1 MRKAGVADR
10 LAVLGNTRGTNWLA
24 RLGAL
29 LLGVSALAAVPTI
42 TVQRTP
48 APLIAGQP
56 YSVSWSTS
64 NATSVTFECTA
75 AGTGFAG
82 TGTVGTSGSAPGTA
96 SAAWVGYPSRC
107 IWTAKGPDG
116 SAAAP
121 DYFTTVAA
129 APAPTIN
136 LQRVPSPMVA
146 GQPYNLTWST
156 ANATAVSLSCTAS
169 GTGYTV
175 SNLAL
180 ANSGNIPGT
189 ASAAWVGYPSSCTWT
204 ATGPG
209 GSSSKG
215 ETLTTVKPPAPTITV
230 QRNPTTMTAGQAY
243 TSTWSTTN
251 ATAVSLSCTA
261 SGTGYTVSNLALA
274 TSGNIPGT
282 ASAAWVGYP
291 SSCTWTAT
299 GPGGSTSS
307 VELLNTVAGANPAR
321 PTATLSAS
329 PSNVRIVAGQTAAIT
344 LTGSGSDVGGQV
356 AKLELLLDSGSGY
369 SATPIKTVLGTTPT
383 ASLSYVHNLP
393 AGFYRFKLRATDNQG
408 ASTDSTPFP
417 VNITTSP
424 LLGALSGIRSSA
436 DGKAQLVGWTCQAGT
451 AQAMSYQVFLNAPT
465 QALGGTPIG
474 TANLANLSDEL
485 DNAAVQAAC
494 GTPGVGHSLRFDLSP
509 YTSSYAG
516 SPIFVQ
522 ATAASGSL
530 VLPCEDR
537 NCTMPG
543 SLRIALTT
551 PADGAVYKGV
561 SDIFMRIKLSNGTG
575 SCDDVSFLFDGAWLG
590 KAQGVTADSE
600 AGTCYVTK
608 RGVAPRAA
616 PYLITARIQ
625 QGNTTLYAAHR
636 YVQVIP
642 STTISLS
649 SPEASKTLTAPASI
663 TLNATATVGS
673 GSITRV
679 EFYNGATKL
688 GEDSSAPYSYSWTAV
703 PVGNYANLT
712 AKLVDSLGGV
722 TTSAPVAVTVTASQG
737 GGGDT
742 PVKISFA
749 SSYVD
754 GLITGGVD
762 AGSLPGELSVGGG
775 AASYSLPI
783 AVPPGTAGLAPSLSL
798 NYNSNGSSGL
808 AGLGWSLSGRSSV
821 QRCSR
826 SIAQDGEHDTVR
838 FDTRDR
844 LCLDGQR
851 LVLVNLAMNDANY
864 WAENAQY
871 RTEIDSFSRISR
883 FSANGKLG
891 FKVETKSGHTR
902 YFGVNGLDG
911 QANSYVQAQGK
922 TEAISWALDRVE
934 DRSGNRM
941 TLGYRNDPSVGE
953 NLPSWYRYGGHATTN
968 ADVIVRLDYENR
980 PDNTDNTTGWG
991 AGGKAYLL
999 KRLKTITTAVNTAAN
1014 GDGGDIASV
1023 YTLDYVQSPRS
1034 ARSLLRSVQRCD
1046 GDRNRNSAVRCLPA
1060 TTFQWGEPAAGTAKR
1075 FVSLGNWDGPIL
1087 EDWHSGMSWRQE
1099 GNFRVA
1105 EEGNDPRDMVVMGD
1119 FNGDG
1124 YTDMLDKRRVSG
1136 RMHRL
1141 FLGNGRGFDSQNVF
1155 TSQPAA
1161 FTVLET
1167 GDFDGDGQLDLLG
1180 AEGMVDGIG
1189 VVRSRFVS
1197 KRQICY
1203 ARFREGQ
1210 GFACNAWAEA
1220 DAIAGGNTGGLHTTY
1235 DFNGDGRT
1243 DMLVPGSSFSA
1254 EEGTSYNDQLCLS
1267 TDTGF
1272 QCRLQGNGV
1281 FNVGRVGVLIE
1292 RKYSGDSADINGDGR
1307 ADSLRLTQASYDRE
1321 SRNWVNTHTGVW
1333 ANLRT
1338 ERGAADYQ
1346 LIDYLTLSVEKNPPA
1361 NTIHY
1366 RLAEEAHW
1374 QSSLVADFNHDGYTD
1389 LLFGLSGGDKD
1400 WKTGGRLCYATGA
1413 PSPTGGVAGMDCR
1426 SLLDTGYRT
1435 GSGGDQI
1442 DFRIRAVGDIDGDG
1456 EADILAGEPYLGV
1469 QRVCRITGSGGYQCE
1484 SWTLPQLGYPTQP
1497 QGRPN
1502 YPGSTWLETS
1512 RILTGDFNGDGRMD
1526 LVNYT
1531 PGGKWEVFSAESTAQ
1546 PGEALDKL
1554 LAVTDGTLRR
1564 SQVEYG
1570 SLRDSHLHLTSAA
1583 ALDPA
1588 AADTVRYPLRRIAPG
1603 PSKVVSKLRIDNG
1616 VADPIVTSY
1625 RYAAGAVELTGR
1637 ANPGFRVIETTAQA
1651 SGIRSLITTR
1661 QDPAQWQSRGML
1673 ERKRT
1678 LAASGAV
1685 LSETTADAQVRTLA
1699 QPNGSPTWF
1708 VYSGSEIG
1716 DKYDLDRSPLGH
1728 TVTATSYDDWGN
1740 LKQSDSLISGNGKTF
1755 RNLTVNT
1762 YQAANAGDAPWL
1774 QGLLSRTVNAKTD
1787 GYGQTISR
1795 TVAYGYDAKGL
1806 PASETLEPN
1815 DASLKLKLLTTFD
1828 RSGNP
1833 FGLVNKKTQ
1842 TWRDPVSNND
1852 RSRTVE
1858 DLQYDAKG
1866 RFVKTRKNA
1875 AGHSESLVYD
1885 FRTGAQTSLTGPN
1898 GFKTTWTV
1906 DGFGRK
1912 LAELR
1917 ADGTETRSYLKQ
1929 CNGSCPLAGAAVV
1942 AFTDSYKGADRIAVP
1957 TLLYSDN
1964 AGHALRSQ
1972 SWGFDGRV
1980 IATDNR
1986 YDHRGRLKESD
1997 QPFFVGGIAVRASRN
2012 DYDDLDRVIKVTT
2025 WNEGGG
2031 EQFSTTTYQG
2041 LQTVLTNPNPSPK
2054 PQIKTD
2060 IRNVLGQLEVSKD
2073 AKGGITEYGHDAFG
2087 NLTQVIDPGKNIVRI
2102 TYDLLG
2108 RKTDL
2113 NDLDLGAIHYDV
2125 DPLGRVWKQTDAK
2138 QQVTRSTYD
2147 DLDRLTSRSEPSL
2160 ESRWVYDTATY
2171 GIGQLAEAYTL
2182 RSGSKDYQRTHLYDD
2197 KGRLKTTTLQ
2207 LDKAYTSTTTYD
2219 DWGRLQTQVHQRDND
2234 ISKAKRFDQRY
2245 NQFGYLTKIERQ
2257 GVALWEAT
2265 KQDAANR
2272 VVEAK
2277 LGNGLKVIQSYNDF
2291 TGRLSNND
2299 LKSPQDALLLREN
2312 YFYDPLGNI
2321 IQRDQFWTASN
2332 LTETFGYDELNRLS
2346 KATIGSSVQE
2356 FAYDAIGNLQSKTG
2370 VGSYTYPPQG
2380 QAVRAAN
2387 SGGPHAVSSISS
2399 LGAFRYDANGNLIE
2413 GAGRKL
2419 SWTSFDMPHCI
2430 TTGSI
2435 SADGSCASGVS
2446 SQFAYG
2452 TEHQRAK
2459 QIKSDGTTIYYAG
2472 AIEAETTGSTVKS
2485 IKTYWPNGLGVE
2497 IDKGSSTDQHWTH
2510 EDRLGSVVA
2519 ISDQTGALKERLSY
2533 DAWGKRRNLNGSAN
2547 NVDGVIDNKGFT
2559 GHEMLDGL
2567 DLVHMNGRV
2576 YDPLVARFMSADPII
2591 QDPEHSQS
2599 YNRYSYVWNNPT
2611 NLTDPTGFTAG
2622 QGGQTNINENV
2633 IGKLDQDFQT
2643 GSRVRME
2650 GESPGS
2656 TMLSMTSYGGN
2667 DERGNAGGE
2676 RKASAIGG
2684 TTVSG
2689 GTGGSAGASNGP
2701 MQTGSIGELCGAA
2714 CSEASQ
2720 EGQQLAM
2727 TSAAAGGGIGGRPAP
2742 QQLAPVIPVG
2752 PLVTKSAPEA
2762 VITTGPR
2769 VIKPGDFSVSDWKG
2783 YPPGVPKPTEPMRL
2797 LKKGSAEYDAARKAA
2812 DAANKALRKD
2822 LDLKGKPVD
2831 IHEVQPVKFNGSP
2844 TDPANKVIIDRSLHR
2859 QQVTPWWTDL
2869 QKSIE
2874 QFLP

>member
-1 MRKAGVADR
+1 MRKAGVAHR
-10 LAVLGNTRGTNWLA
+10 LAVPGNTRGTDWLA

-29 LLGVSALAAVPTI
+29 LVGVTVLAAPPTI
-42 TVQRTP
+42 NVQRTP
-48 APLIAGQP
+48 TPLIAGQP

-64 NATSVTFECTA
+64 NANSVTFECTA

-180 ANSGNIPGT
+180 ATSGNIPGT

-274 TSGNIPGT
+274 TSGNIPST

-307 VELLNTVAGANPAR
+307 VEILNTVAGANPAR

-329 PSNVRIVAGQTAAIT
+329 PSNVRIAAGQTAAIT

-369 SATPIKTVLGTTPT
+369 SATPLKTVPGTTPT
-383 ASLSYVHNLP
+383 ASLSHVHNLP

-408 ASTDSTPFP
+408 ASTDSTPVP

-424 LLGALSGIRSSA
+424 LLGSLSGIRSSA

-465 QALGGTPIG
+465 QALGGVPIG

-494 GTPGVGHSLRFDLSP
+494 GTPSVGHSLRFDLSP

-522 ATAASGSL
+522 ATAPSGSL

-608 RGVAPRAA
+608 RGAAPRAA

-642 STTISLS
+642 NTTISLS
-649 SPEASKTLTAPASI
+649 SPEAGKTLTAPASI

-679 EFYNGATKL
+679 EFYNGSTKL
-688 GEDSSAPYSYSWTAV
+688 GEDSSAPYSYSWMAV

-851 LVLVNLAMNDANY
+851 LVLVNLAMSDANY

-891 FKVETKSGHTR
+891 FKVETKAGQIQ

-934 DRSGNRM
+934 DRAGNRM
-941 TLGYRNDPSVGE
+941 TLGYLHDLSTGE
-953 NLPSWYRYGGHATTN
+953 NLPAWYRYGGHATTN
-968 ADVIVRLDYENR
+968 ADVIVRLGYETR

-1014 GDGGDIASV
+1014 GDGGEIASV
-1023 YTLDYVQSPRS
+1023 YTLGYTQSPRS
-1034 ARSLLRSVQRCD
+1034 ARSLLRSVKRCD
-1046 GDRNRNSAVRCLPA
+1046 GAGRCLPA

-1087 EDWHSGMSWRQE
+1087 EDWVASMPPPLHSSSE
-1099 GNFRVA
+1099 PP
-1105 EEGNDPRDMVVMGD
+1105 EEGNDPLDMIVMGD

-1124 YTDMLDKRRVSG
+1124 YTDMLDKRRVGG

-1155 TSQPAA
+1155 TGQPAA

-1180 AEGMVDGIG
+1180 AEGMVDGYG
-1189 VVRSRFVS
+1189 VVRSQFFS
-1197 KRQICY
+1197 KRQLCY

-1210 GFACNAWAEA
+1210 GFTCSAWAEA
-1220 DAIAGGNTGGLHTTY
+1220 DAIAGGNRSGLPTAY

-1243 DMLVPGSSFSA
+1243 DILLPGSVYSS
-1254 EEGTSYNDQLCLS
+1254 EVGTSSNEQLCLS
-1267 TDTGF
+1267 SGNAF
-1272 QCRLQGNGV
+1272 SCRLLASGQFDLGQAGPLLA
-1281 FNVGRVGVLIE
+1281 RS
-1292 RKYSGDSADINGDGR
+1292 YSGDSADINGDGR
-1307 ADSLRLTQASYDRE
+1307 ADPLRLTRASFDTER
-1321 SRNWVNTHTGVW
+1321 RNWIDTHTGVW
-1333 ANLRT
+1333 GNIRS
-1338 ERGAADYQ
+1338 EKGAANHKVADF
-1346 LIDYLTLSVEKNPPA
+1346 IELSVQKGSP
-1361 NTIHY
+1361 TGFF
-1366 RLAEEAHW
+1366 LARMAVFAHW
-1374 QSSLVADFNHDGYTD
+1374 QSTLVADFNHDGYTD
-1389 LLFGLSGGDKD
+1389 LLFGLEGGDKD
-1400 WKTGGRLCYATGA
+1400 WLTGGRLCYATGEA
-1413 PSPTGGVAGMDCR
+1413 AARLDCR
-1426 SLLDTGYRT
+1426 ALADTGYRL
-1435 GSGGDQI
+1435 SGAGPDQV
-1442 DFRIRAVGDIDGDG
+1442 DFRIKAVGDIDGDG
-1456 EADILAGEPYLGV
+1456 EADILAGDPYGGA
-1469 QRVCRITGSGGYQCE
+1469 QRVCRITGSAGYQCE
-1484 SWTLPQLGYPTQP
+1484 SWTLPQVPYPTTP
-1497 QGRPN
+1497 PGRPAFL
-1502 YPGSTWLETS
+1502 GARWLEMS
-1512 RILTGDFNGDGRMD
+1512 RFLTGDFNGDGRMD

-1570 SLRDSHLHLTSAA
+1570 SLRDSNLYLTSAA

-1603 PSKVVSKLRIDNG
+1603 PTKVVSKLRIDNG

-1728 TVTATSYDDWGN
+1728 TVTANSYDDWGN

-1858 DLQYDAKG
+1858 DVQYDAKG
-1866 RFVKTRKNA
+1866 RFVKTRQNA

-1912 LAELR
+1912 LAEQR

-1929 CNGSCPLAGAAVV
+1929 CNGSCPVAGAMQV
-1942 AFTDSYKGADRIAVP
+1942 AITDSYKGADRIAVP
-1957 TLLYSDN
+1957 SLVYSDN

-1972 SWGFDGRV
+1972 SWGFAGQV
-1980 IATDNR
+1980 INTDHS
-1986 YDHRGRLKESD
+1986 YDRRGRLEISY
-1997 QPFFVGGIAVRASRN
+1997 QPAFAGSTPLQASRYG
-2012 DYDDLDRVIKVTT
+2012 YDDLDRVILVATL
-2025 WNEGGG
+2025 NEGGG
-2031 EQFSTTTYQG
+2031 VGKEAEQVTTTIYQG
-2041 LQTVLTNPNPSPK
+2041 LQTVLTNPK
-2054 PQIKTD
+2054 PQSKTD

-2087 NLTQVIDPGKNIVRI
+2087 NLTQIIDPGKNIVRI

-2147 DLDRLTSRSEPSL
+2147 DLDRLTSRSEPNL
-2160 ESRWVYDTATY
+2160 ESRWVYDTAAR
-2171 GIGQLAEAYTL
+2171 GIGQLTEAYTL
-2182 RSGSKDYQRTHLYDD
+2182 RSGTKDYQRTHSYDSL
-2197 KGRLKTTTLQ
+2197 GRPDTTTLT
-2207 LDKAYTSTTTYD
+2207 LDTVYSSKAEYD
-2219 DWGRLQTQVHQRDND
+2219 AWGRSLRQTHQRGTDA
-2234 ISKAKRFDQRY
+2234 SKAKRFEQRY
-2245 NQFGYLTKIERQ
+2245 NQYGYLHKIVRQ
-2257 GVALWEAT
+2257 GSALWEAT

-2272 VVEAK
+2272 VIEVK
-2277 LGNGLKVIQSYNDF
+2277 LGNGLKVTQTYNVY
-2291 TGRLSNND
+2291 TGRLSD
-2299 LKSPQDALLLREN
+2299 GELTSPQTGLQWREN
-2312 YFYDPLGNI
+2312 YLYDKLGNI
-2321 IQRDQFWTASN
+2321 EQRSQFWADSS
-2332 LTETFGYDELNRLS
+2332 LTESFAYDDLNRLS
-2346 KATIGSSVQE
+2346 KATAIGTNQPVQE
-2356 FAYDAIGNLQSKTG
+2356 FSYDAIGNMLSKTG
-2370 VGSYTYPPQG
+2370 VGTYTYPPQG

-2399 LGAFRYDANGNLIE
+2399 VGAFRYDANGNLIE

-2430 TTGSI
+2430 TTGSLN
-2435 SADGSCASGVS
+2435 ADGRCGSGTS
-2446 SQFAYG
+2446 SEFAYG

-2497 IDKGSSTDQHWTH
+2497 IDKGSSTDQHWIH

-2611 NLTDPTGFTAG
+2611 NLTDPTGFEAAKTV
-2622 QGGQTNINENV
+2622 EV
-2633 IGKLDQDFQT
+2633 T
-2643 GSRVRME
+2643 GSRIPRAE
-2650 GESPGS
+2650 GETGS
-2656 TMLSMTSYGGN
+2656 VMIPVAIRQKGENEAGN
-2667 DERGNAGGE
+2667 GSVP
-2676 RKASAIGG
+2676 RKASAIQGSAANS
-2684 TTVSG
+2684 SG
-2689 GTGGSAGASNGP
+2689 GGAGSFWKGVKEFFTGPDYSSYSDADLAKLGAGNFAGNAEFVRRAEARGQIPYSMSSVLGDVTELNSNALP
-2701 MQTGSIGELCGAA
+2701 LRVPGAA
-2714 CSEASQ
+2714 VKRVIEGAVEALSSKKTTAIGRMDDLRRVADDPNIDSWAKTGRMPGPGDSRVTWTENKKWLQ
-2720 EGQQLAM
+2720 DRIDRGDNFIILTNPQSLPRVKGGFVEGQPNGYFTARELQYLNDR
-2727 TSAAAGGGIGGRPAP
+2727 G
-2742 QQLAPVIPVG
+2742 
-2752 PLVTKSAPEA
+2752 
-2762 VITTGPR
+2762 
-2769 VIKPGDFSVSDWKG
+2769 IKPK
-2783 YPPGVPKPTEPMRL
+2783 YIREK
-2797 LKKGSAEYDAARKAA
+2797 
-2812 DAANKALRKD
+2812 N
-2822 LDLKGKPVD
+2822 
-2831 IHEVQPVKFNGSP
+2831 
-2844 TDPANKVIIDRSLHR
+2844 
-2859 QQVTPWWTDL
+2859 
-2869 QKSIE
+2869 
-2874 QFLP
+2874 

>member
-1 MRKAGVADR
+1 MRKAGVAHR
-10 LAVLGNTRGTNWLA
+10 LAVLGNTRGTDWLA
-24 RLGAL
+24 SLGAL

-116 SAAAP
+116 SAAAA

-129 APAPTIN
+129 APPPTIN

-156 ANATAVSLSCTAS
+156 TNATAVSLSCTAS

-180 ANSGNIPGT
+180 ATSGNIPGT

-274 TSGNIPGT
+274 TSGNIPST

-307 VELLNTVAGANPAR
+307 VEILNTVAGANPAR

-329 PSNVRIVAGQTAAIT
+329 PSNVRIAAGQTAAIT

-424 LLGALSGIRSSA
+424 LLGSLSGIRSSA

-551 PADGAVYKGV
+551 PADLAVYKGV

-608 RGVAPRAA
+608 RGAAPRAA

-649 SPEASKTLTAPASI
+649 SPEAGKTLTAPASI
-663 TLNATATVGS
+663 TLNATATIGS

-703 PVGNYANLT
+703 PTGNYANLT

-953 NLPSWYRYGGHATTN
+953 NLPAWYRYGGHATTN

-1060 TTFQWGEPAAGTAKR
+1060 TTFQWGEPAAGTTKR

-1087 EDWHSGMSWRQE
+1087 EDW
-1099 GNFRVA
+1099 VA
-1105 EEGNDPRDMVVMGD
+1105 SMPPPLPSSSTPPEEGNDPLDMIVMGD

-1124 YTDMLDKRRVSG
+1124 YTDMLDKRRVGG

-1155 TSQPAA
+1155 TGQPAA

-1180 AEGMVDGIG
+1180 AEGMVDGYG
-1189 VVRSRFVS
+1189 VVRSQFFS
-1197 KRQICY
+1197 KRQLCY

-1210 GFACNAWAEA
+1210 GFTCSAWAEA
-1220 DAIAGGNTGGLHTTY
+1220 DAIAGGNRSGLPTVY

-1243 DMLVPGSSFSA
+1243 DILLPGSIYSS
-1254 EEGTSYNDQLCLS
+1254 EDGTSSNEQLCLS
-1267 TDTGF
+1267 SGNAF
-1272 QCRLQGNGV
+1272 SCRLLASGQFDLGQAGPLLA
-1281 FNVGRVGVLIE
+1281 RS
-1292 RKYSGDSADINGDGR
+1292 YSGDSADINGDGR
-1307 ADSLRLTQASYDRE
+1307 ADPLRLTRASFDAER
-1321 SRNWVNTHTGVW
+1321 RNWIDTHTGVW
-1333 ANLRT
+1333 ANIRS
-1338 ERGAADYQ
+1338 EKGAANHKVADF
-1346 LIDYLTLSVEKNPPA
+1346 IELSVLKGNPTGIFSA
-1361 NTIHY
+1361 RMAVT
-1366 RLAEEAHW
+1366 AHG
-1374 QSSLVADFNHDGYTD
+1374 QSTLVADFNHDGYTD
-1389 LLFGLSGGDKD
+1389 LLFGLEGGDKD
-1400 WKTGGRLCYATGA
+1400 WLTGGRLCYATGEA
-1413 PSPTGGVAGMDCR
+1413 AARLDCR
-1426 SLLDTGYRT
+1426 ALADTGYRLSGA
-1435 GSGGDQI
+1435 GSDQV
-1442 DFRIRAVGDIDGDG
+1442 DFRIKAVGDIDGDG
-1456 EADILAGEPYLGV
+1456 EADILAGDPYGGV

-1484 SWTLPQLGYPTQP
+1484 SWTLPQLPYPTAP
-1497 QGRPN
+1497 PGRPAPAGN
-1502 YPGSTWLETS
+1502 RWQETA
-1512 RILTGDFNGDGRMD
+1512 RLLTGDFNGDGRMD

-1531 PGGKWEVFSAESTAQ
+1531 LGGKWEVLSAESTAQ

-1570 SLRDSHLHLTSAA
+1570 SLRDSNLYLTSAA

-1603 PSKVVSKLRIDNG
+1603 PTKVVSKLRIDNG

-1637 ANPGFRVIETTAQA
+1637 ANPGFRVVETTAQA

-1685 LSETTADAQVRTLA
+1685 LSETTADAQVRA
-1699 QPNGSPTWF
+1699 IQQANGSATWF

-1755 RNLTVNT
+1755 RNLTINT

-1774 QGLLSRTVNAKTD
+1774 QGLVSRTVNAKTD

-1806 PASETLEPN
+1806 PASETIEPD
-1815 DASLKLKLLTTFD
+1815 DATLKLKLVTRFD

-1852 RSRTVE
+1852 RSRTLEEV
-1858 DLQYDAKG
+1858 QYDPKG
-1866 RFVKTRKNA
+1866 RFPQTVKNA
-1875 AGHSESLVYD
+1875 IGHSETRTYD
-1885 FRTGAQTSLTGPN
+1885 PRTGAQTSVTGPN

-1912 LAELR
+1912 LVELR

-1929 CNGSCPLAGAAVV
+1929 CNGSCPVAGATQV
-1942 AFTDSYKGADRIAVP
+1942 AITDSYKGADRIAVP
-1957 TLLYSDN
+1957 TLVYSDN

-1972 SWGFDGRV
+1972 SWGFAGQV
-1980 IATDNR
+1980 INTDHS
-1986 YDHRGRLKESD
+1986 YDRRGRLEISY
-1997 QPFFVGGIAVRASRN
+1997 QPAFAGSTPLKASRN
-2012 DYDDLDRVIKVTT
+2012 GYDDLDRVILVATL
-2025 WNEGGG
+2025 NEGNV
-2031 EQFSTTTYQG
+2031 EQTSTTTYQG
-2041 LQTVLTNPNPSPK
+2041 LQTVLTNPK
-2054 PQIKTD
+2054 PQSKTD

-2113 NDLDLGAIHYDV
+2113 NDLDLGTIHYDV

-2160 ESRWVYDTATY
+2160 ESRWVYDTAAR

-2182 RSGSKDYQRTHLYDD
+2182 RSGAKDYQRTHSYDSL
-2197 KGRLKTTTLQ
+2197 GRPDTTTLT
-2207 LDKAYTSTTTYD
+2207 LDTVYSSKAEYD
-2219 DWGRLQTQVHQRDND
+2219 AWGRSLRQTHQRGTDA
-2234 ISKAKRFDQRY
+2234 SKAKRFEQRY
-2245 NQFGYLTKIERQ
+2245 NQYGYLSRIERQ
-2257 GVALWEAT
+2257 GVALWQAT
-2265 KQDAANR
+2265 EQDAANR
-2272 VVEAK
+2272 VRKAT
-2277 LGNGLKVIQSYNDF
+2277 LGNGLQIQQTYNIY
-2291 TGRLSNND
+2291 TGRLSD
-2299 LKSPQDALLLREN
+2299 GELTSPQTGLQWREN
-2312 YFYDPLGNI
+2312 YLYDKLGNI
-2321 IQRDQFWTASN
+2321 EQRSQFWADSS
-2332 LTETFGYDELNRLS
+2332 LTETFAYDDLNRLS
-2346 KATIGSSVQE
+2346 KATATNQPTQE
-2356 FAYDAIGNLQSKTG
+2356 FTYDAIGNMLSKTG
-2370 VGSYTYPPQG
+2370 AGTYTYPPQG

-2430 TTGSI
+2430 TTGSLN
-2435 SADGSCASGVS
+2435 ADGRCGSGTS
-2446 SQFAYG
+2446 SEFAYG

-2472 AIEAETTGSTVKS
+2472 AIEAETTGSTVKA

-2533 DAWGKRRNLNGSAN
+2533 DAWGKRRNLNGSAS
-2547 NVDGVIDNKGFT
+2547 NVDGAIDNKGFT

-2611 NLTDPTGFTAG
+2611 NLTDPTGFEAAKTV
-2622 QGGQTNINENV
+2622 EV
-2633 IGKLDQDFQT
+2633 T
-2643 GSRVRME
+2643 GSRIPRME
-2650 GESPGS
+2650 GETGS
-2656 TMLSMTSYGGN
+2656 VMIPVAIRQKGENEAGN
-2667 DERGNAGGE
+2667 GSVP
-2676 RKASAIGG
+2676 RKASANSNAANSSASFANTLMQGAKDAYGWTTQKGEESAQYWANEYNECKSIVCKAATGVPGVLASAWTPKTAGETAMTLGG
-2684 TTVSG
+2684 AGVG
-2689 GTGGSAGASNGP
+2689 AIAERGLVFAAGRMMAGAGASGVGANALANLPAELQWGRNA
-2701 MQTGSIGELCGAA
+2701 TGHLIKHAEELGVTGKTP
-2714 CSEASQ
+2714 Q
-2720 EGQQLAM
+2720 ELQKMVPALK
-2727 TSAAAGGGIGGRPAP
+2727 SAANALYKNADFAAARIGQWHQFSDAIMIPSRGRM
-2742 QQLAPVIPVG
+2742 I
-2752 PLVTKSAPEA
+2752 VTESNGTF
-2762 VITTGPR
+2762 ITTIG
-2769 VIKPGDFSVSDWKG
+2769 KTTNKWFN
-2783 YPPGVPKPTEPMRL
+2783 
-2797 LKKGSAEYDAARKAA
+2797 AAKAA
-2812 DAANKALRKD
+2812 A
-2822 LDLKGKPVD
+2822 
-2831 IHEVQPVKFNGSP
+2831 E
-2844 TDPANKVIIDRSLHR
+2844 
-2859 QQVTPWWTDL
+2859 
-2869 QKSIE
+2869 
-2874 QFLP
+2874 